1 MSRKAERQF
10 LSLGNDRR
18 SQSPQL
24 DRFAIQGIRSSGEV
38 ILPSDKPE
46 THSPSS
52 SDPEIDFYSFRGTMI
67 TPKPASQNDESLYEN
82 SIRQSLPETQFLQT
96 DGSSSSQPETTSA
109 ATTDKPDKEF
119 TFFSR
124 HRRASLSALS
134 NSAAM
139 GEHYDHSLISAAQ
152 DSPKPSRSAVRYKK
166 RPLVNL
172 SIPEATNTIW
182 SKYKSKRREKKKA
195 QEK

>member
-46 THSPSS
+46 PHSPSS
-52 SDPEIDFYSFRGTMI
+52 SDTESDLYDLGSTVTTLEPLSL
-67 TPKPASQNDESLYEN
+67 NDESASDN
-82 SIRQSLPETQFLQT
+82 NIRQSLPETQFLQMH
-96 DGSSSSQPETTSA
+96 GASSSHPETTSP
-109 ATTDKPDKEF
+109 ATTDKPDEEV
-119 TFFSR
+119 TFISCYC
-124 HRRASLSALS
+124 HASPSALS
-134 NSAAM
+134 NSATM

-172 SIPEATNTIW
+172 SIPEIGRA
-182 SKYKSKRREKKKA
+182 SCRER
-195 QEK
+195 